1 MKRLLAA
8 ALACACACASR
19 AEMKAESQRRDA
31 DRQARPNPER
41 EQRALPAAPAPP
53 RYTPDAPFRATAP
66 PPSSPV
72 EFRAPVPKQLKLE
85 NGLPVFLI
93 ERHEVP
99 LVTLTLSVRSGEETE
114 PRGKSGLA
122 SLALD
127 LLDEGTDARDAV
139 AIARGFEDLA
149 ARYSTHADAD
159 STSVQ
164 VTALADT
171 LDPVL
176 EIFADV
182 VLHPAFRKKDVE
194 RIRVERLG
202 QIAQALDDPQ
212 SVGQHVLSRVLFG
225 EKHPWGFPAEG
236 TARSV
241 KSIKGKDLAAW
252 HRGFFR
258 PDNAALFVVGDADAA
273 SLLPLLEKRFGGWKA
288 CAAPKPSVVKVPRA
302 AATTVYLVDK
312 PGAPQSQIWIGEI
325 GVASTAP
332 DIFPVRVMNNILGG
346 SFNSRLNGNLRTE
359 HAYSYGVSSFFDTHR
374 EAGPFAAA
382 GGVVADKT
390 AEALAE
396 FIKELQRMKTG
407 EVSAAELSDAKD
419 SLVRAIPAL
428 FASDEQTAG
437 AYARAWSH
445 GLPADYYA
453 TYQSRVEAV
462 TRDDVGKAARDRLH
476 PDALAIVVVG
486 PEKSIRPGLEALKL
500 GQLEVRDASGEARK
514 AAAAAAG
521 K

>member
-1 MKRLLAA
+1 MKRLFAA
-8 ALACACACASR
+8 ALFCACAPALP
-19 AEMKAESQRRDA
+19 APT
-31 DRQARPNPER
+31 RPNPER
-41 EQRALPAAPAPP
+41 EQRAPQAAPLPP
-53 RYTPDAPFRATAP
+53 TMTPDAPFRQSAP
-66 PPSSPV
+66 KPSAPV
-72 EFRAPVPKQLKLE
+72 GFRAPVPKEFKLK
-85 NGLPVFLI
+85 NGLAVFLI

-99 LVTLTLSVRSGEETE
+99 LVTLSLAVRSGEETE
-114 PRGKSGLA
+114 PQGKSGLA
-122 SLALD
+122 SLALA
-127 LLDEGTDARDAV
+127 LLDEGTPTRDAA

-159 STSVQ
+159 ATSVQ

-182 VLHPAFRKKDVE
+182 ALHPAFRKADVE
-194 RIRVERLG
+194 RVRVERLG
-202 QIAQALDDPQ
+202 QIALALDDPQ

-236 TARSV
+236 TAQSVRS
-241 KSIKGKDLAAW
+241 IQGKDLLAW
-252 HRGFFR
+252 HRSFFR
-258 PDNAALFVVGDADAA
+258 PDNAALFVVGDTDAA
-273 SLLPLLEKRFGGWKA
+273 VLLPLLERRFGGWKA
-288 CAAPKPSVVKVPRA
+288 SSAPKPSLRKVPRA
-302 AATTVYLVDK
+302 LARTVYLVDK

-359 HAYSYGVSSFFDTHR
+359 HAYSYGVSSFYDTHR
-374 EAGPFAAA
+374 EAGPFMAA
-382 GGVVADKT
+382 GGVVSDKT
-390 AEALAE
+390 AAALAE

-407 EVSAAELSDAKD
+407 EVSEAELSDAKA

-437 AYARAWSH
+437 AYARAWLH

-453 TYQSRVEAV
+453 SYQTRVEAV

-486 PEKSIRPGLEALKL
+486 PELSIRPGLEALKL
-500 GQLEVRDASGEARK
+500 GPLEIRDANGVARK